1 MKRSKFIVKYFD
13 LIRIISAVI
22 IGFLLALVFLY
33 FISDNPLNAIRAFIL
48 GPFESKRRFFN
59 VIELAIPL
67 LFTSLGMC
75 FMLKVGEFNLIVEGG
90 FMLSGAVVAWLA
102 STVLPAGLPPVVY
115 PALLIVVGAVVG
127 AICGLIP
134 AMLNIKWR
142 ANVVVITI
150 MLNYVLTYASTY
162 ILRYWMRD
170 PSVTYLGSHR
180 IAKNAKLH
188 VLLRGTDLHTG
199 LFIALAAV
207 LFTWWFFYR
216 STKGFEI
223 RVTGNNRNFAKY
235 VGIRVTS
242 AMLLAQIIG
251 GALAGMGGA
260 VEILGKYDR
269 FLWVSQT
276 GYGFSGLMISVLAL
290 NQPAAIPFVALLFA
304 YLQIGANIVGTTT
317 DVPSEFVM
325 VIQAIII
332 LLVAATLF
340 MDFLRR
346 RAVIKISKAEE
357 EGK

>member
-1 MKRSKFIVKYFD
+1 MRTSKFIVKYFE
-13 LIRIISAVI
+13 LIRIFSAVI
-22 IGFLLALVFLY
+22 IGFLLALMFL
-33 FISDNPLNAIRAFIL
+33 FFVSDNPINAIKTFIL

-59 VIELAIPL
+59 VIELTIPL

-90 FMLSGAVVAWLA
+90 FMLSGAIVAWLA
-102 STVLPAGLPPVVY
+102 STALPSGLPPVIY
-115 PALLIVVGAVVG
+115 PALLIVVGALVG
-127 AICGLIP
+127 AACGLIP
-134 AMLNIKWR
+134 ALLNIKWK

-170 PSVTYLGSHR
+170 TSVTYLGSHKL
-180 IAKNAKLH
+180 AKNAKLH
-188 VLLRGTDLHTG
+188 TLLRGTDLHTG
-199 LFIALAAV
+199 IFIAIAAV
-207 LFTWWFFYR
+207 LFTWWFLNR

-223 RVTGNNRNFAKY
+223 RVTGNNRSFAKY
-235 VGIRVTS
+235 VGISVTS
-242 AMLLAQIIG
+242 AMLLAQMIG
-251 GALAGMGGA
+251 GALAGVGGA

-340 MDFLRR
+340 MDSLRK
-346 RAVIKISKAEE
+346 RAVIKLSKAEG
-357 EGK
+357 EGR